1 METEIDVIQMIEDD
15 SIALGELMTPDL
27 VLIATWD
34 RVSKFANKDELVSYR
49 NIIYLF
55 QYVLF
60 SRTINK

>member
-34 RVSKFANKDELVSYR
+34 RVSKFANK
-49 NIIYLF
+49 F
-55 QYVLF
+55 H
-60 SRTINK
+60 